1 MARRRAPALSTSR
14 LAAPLPFAAPV
25 YVTRPVLPPLPSL
38 VRRLEEVW
46 ATGQLTNIGAQHER
60 LEAALRAHLG
70 VRELSLFT
78 NGTVALITA
87 IRALGLHGDVLTT
100 PFTFPATPH
109 ALSWSG
115 ITPVFCD
122 IDPVTLNLDP
132 AAVERAVNDRTTGI
146 LAVHVYGN
154 PCDVDGLRGV
164 ADRHGL
170 KIIYD
175 AAHAFGTR
183 VRDAGIG
190 TFGDVT
196 MFSFHATKLFHTAEG
211 GALAC
216 NDALLKARIDDLR
229 NFGIHGPEAVV
240 AIGLNGKMSELH
252 AALGLSVLDGVA
264 AELAQRARLLARYR
278 ERLAGLDGVACLQT
292 PDDVEGSCQ
301 YCVIRVDEASFGCS
315 RDALH
320 TALRG
325 YNVFTRKYFYPLCA
339 DYDCYRG
346 LPSAA
351 AANLPVAARAV
362 REVLCL
368 PLYGGLGESDVDR
381 ICDMVAVIHAGVRR
395 NVAAG
400 AAE

>member
-1 MARRRAPALSTSR
+1 VSRAGGTPV
-14 LAAPLPFAAPV
+14 PFDDPV
-25 YVTRPVLPPLPSL
+25 YVTRPLLPSL
-38 VRRLEEVW
+38 SSVMARLADVW
-46 ATGQLTNIGAQHER
+46 TARQLTNIGAQHER
-60 LEAALRAHLG
+60 LEAALRDHLG

-87 IRALGLHGDVLTT
+87 IRALGLTGEVLTT

-122 IDPVTLNLDP
+122 IDPVTLNIDP
-132 AAVERAVNDRTTGI
+132 AAVDRAVTNRTSGI

-154 PCDVDGLRGV
+154 PCDVVGLQRV
-164 ADRHGL
+164 ADRHRL

-183 VRDAGIG
+183 IMDRGIG

-216 NDALLKARIDDLR
+216 GDPLLKARIDDLR
-229 NFGIHGPEAVV
+229 NFGIHGPDAVE

-252 AALGLSVLDGVA
+252 AALGLSVLEGVA
-264 AELAQRARLLARYR
+264 DELAQRRRLLARYR
-278 ERLAGLDGVACLQT
+278 ERFAELEGVTWLQGLKGV
-292 PDDVEGSCQ
+292 DSSCQ
-301 YCVIRVDEASFGCS
+301 YCVIRVDEAAFGCS

-320 TALRG
+320 RGLRA
-325 YNVFTRKYFYPLCA
+325 YNLFTRKYFHPLCA
-339 DYDCYRG
+339 QYDCYRS

-351 AANLPVAARAV
+351 PANLPVATRAV
-362 REVLCL
+362 QEVLCV
-368 PLYGGLGESDVDR
+368 PLYGGLSEADVDR
-381 ICDMVAVIHAGVRR
+381 ICDMVAAVGEQARR
-395 NVAAG
+395 SVAAG

>member
-1 MARRRAPALSTSR
+1 MSRAGGTPV
-14 LAAPLPFAAPV
+14 PFDDPV
-25 YVTRPVLPPLPSL
+25 YVTRPLLPSL
-38 VRRLEEVW
+38 SSVMARLADVW
-46 ATGQLTNIGAQHER
+46 TARQLTNIGAQHER
-60 LEAALRAHLG
+60 LEAALRDHLG

-87 IRALGLHGDVLTT
+87 IRALGLTGEVLTT

-115 ITPVFCD
+115 IT
-122 IDPVTLNLDP
+122 
-132 AAVERAVNDRTTGI
+132 RTSGI

-154 PCDVDGLRGV
+154 PCDVVGLQRV
-164 ADRHGL
+164 ADRHRL

-183 VRDAGIG
+183 IMDRGIG

-216 NDALLKARIDDLR
+216 GDPLLKARIDDLR
-229 NFGIHGPEAVV
+229 NFGIHGPDAVE

-252 AALGLSVLDGVA
+252 AALGLSVLEGVA
-264 AELAQRARLLARYR
+264 DELAQRRRLLARYR
-278 ERLAGLDGVACLQT
+278 ERFAELEGVTWLQGLKGV
-292 PDDVEGSCQ
+292 DSSCQ
-301 YCVIRVDEASFGCS
+301 YCVIRVDEAAFGCS

-320 TALRG
+320 RGLRA
-325 YNVFTRKYFYPLCA
+325 YNLFTRKYFHPLCA
-339 DYDCYRG
+339 QYDCYRS

-351 AANLPVAARAV
+351 PANLPVATRAV
-362 REVLCL
+362 QEVLCV
-368 PLYGGLGESDVDR
+368 PLYGGLSEADVDR
-381 ICDMVAVIHAGVRR
+381 ICDMVAAVGEQARR
-395 NVAAG
+395 SVAAG

>member
-1 MARRRAPALSTSR
+1 MSDLRGRAPV
-14 LAAPLPFAAPV
+14 PFDEPI
-25 YVTRPVLPPLPSL
+25 YVTRPLLPPLASL
-38 VRRLEEVW
+38 MARLEEVW
-46 ATGQLTNIGAQHER
+46 ATQQLTNIGAQHER
-60 LEAALRAHLG
+60 LQAALRDHLG

-87 IRALGLHGDVLTT
+87 IRALDLAGEVLTT

-122 IDPVTLNLDP
+122 IDPVTLNIDP
-132 AAVERAVNDRTTGI
+132 AEVERVVTGRTTGI

-154 PCDVDGLRGV
+154 PCDVDGLQRV

-183 VRDAGIG
+183 VRGRGIG
-190 TFGDVT
+190 TFGDAT

-216 NDALLKARIDDLR
+216 GDAALKAKIDDLR
-229 NFGIHGPEAVV
+229 NFGIHGPDVV
-240 AIGLNGKMSELH
+240 DAIGLNGKMTELQ
-252 AALGLSVLDGVA
+252 AALGLCVLDGFA
-264 AELAQRARLLARYR
+264 GELAQRRRLLERYR
-278 ERLAGLDGVACLQT
+278 DRFASM
-292 PDDVEGSCQ
+292 EGITWLHESSAA
-301 YCVIRVDEASFGCS
+301 EASGQYAVVRVHEAQFGCS
-315 RDALH
+315 RDTVHA
-320 TALRG
+320 ALRA
-325 YNVFTRKYFYPLCA
+325 YNVFTRKYFHPLCA
-339 DYDCYRG
+339 QYDCYRD

-351 AANLPVAARAV
+351 PANLPVATRAV
-362 REVLCL
+362 QEVLCV
-368 PLYGGLGESDVDR
+368 PLYGGLTESDVDR
-381 ICDMVAVIHAGVRR
+381 ICDMVATIGEGARR
-395 NVAAG
+395 KVAASAG